1 MSKLDAITL
10 GVHRDSLLNNPLLQ
24 KTELGRPL
32 RRCFTLPPDGFTY
45 GKPNGNKD
53 SGAADALVWRSAP
66 PQQFS
71 HKEKKKPRDFQ
82 SLNKS
87 AVQVGLTTA
96 QEHFQYRATHDVRRK
111 DSGNERTTQKIKRL
125 PPTMVFGVPTK
136 PSTPVYDLL
145 GHKYQDR
152 WLEERRKAEDG
163 MRARQKQKR
172 HVDKNIYETRA
183 SLLRKYQPPVDP
195 PPLWHMAKFNKI
207 PPVTVTFRS
216 EKAKSAAFDHHA
228 TDSTS
233 RKGVFGHGIYEP
245 AKS

>member
-1 MSKLDAITL
+1 MSSITL
-10 GVHRDSLLNNPLLQ
+10 GVQRESLLNNPLLQ

-32 RRCFTLPPDGFTY
+32 RRCFTLPSDGFTY
-45 GKPNGNKD
+45 GKPNDGKT

-66 PQQFS
+66 IQTSF
-71 HKEKKKPRDFQ
+71 HKEKKAPRDFQ
-82 SLNKS
+82 TLNKS
-87 AVQVGLTTA
+87 AVQIGLTTA
-96 QEHFQYRATHDVRRK
+96 QEHFQYRATHDVRK
-111 DSGNERTTQKIKRL
+111 LDSRNQKNQSTLQKIRF

-152 WLEERRKAEDG
+152 WLEERRKAEET
-163 MRARQKQKR
+163 MRAKQIQKR

-183 SLLRKYQPPVDP
+183 SLLRKFQPPVDN
-195 PPLWHMAKFNKI
+195 PPLWQMPKFQKI
-207 PPVTVTFRS
+207 PAQIESFRS
-216 EKAKSAAFDHHA
+216 ENAKKQAFKHHA

-233 RKGVFGHGIYEP
+233 RKGAFGHGIYEP